1 MGWLRCHL
9 STAYALPRTR
19 KTNHRVTSCSSHLE
33 RASDPCAQC
42 SAVVCGANRGEW
54 LLSALRMCHLASYVT
69 LALPGDCTRRRGY
82 SPLWVALGASAVLC
96 PGTCSSKAV
105 QSLFPQ
111 EMAQTIRACRPESST
126 PPASNLVCEA
136 NFGPSFGGPTR
147 LLFLTVT
154 AALRSFRHCTSA
166 VDCSACEV
174 FHVYLTQVHTSKLHE
189 HVFRLDRCAT
199 GNI

>member
-69 LALPGDCTRRRGY
+69 LALPGNCTRRRGY

-96 PGTCSSKAV
+96 PGTCSPKAY
-105 QSLFPQ
+105 SLRRWRKRSGRAVPSLRRPRLPILSVKPILGQALADRRDFFP
-111 EMAQTIRACRPESST
+111 CD
-126 PPASNLVCEA
+126 
-136 NFGPSFGGPTR
+136 PSVIAR
-147 LLFLTVT
+147 RRSI
-154 AALRSFRHCTSA
+154 ALRVCVRGVSCILDTGAYIKVTRTCVSPLR
-166 VDCSACEV
+166 SLRIGYMEV
-174 FHVYLTQVHTSKLHE
+174 EL
-189 HVFRLDRCAT
+189 
-199 GNI
+199 